1 MGSNLRKNIEILAP
15 AGSME
20 SMKAAFMAGA
30 DAVYMGGSRFGARA
44 FANNPEEEDLKRA
57 IDYAHL
63 HDKKLYLTMNT
74 LFKDK
79 ELEDEA
85 YDFLKP
91 YYEEGL
97 DGIIIQDLGLLSML
111 KDSFPKLPLH
121 ASTQMTITGV
131 ETAKWLENQG
141 LERIVLSREL
151 SLDEIKKIRNNTKME
166 LEVFVQGALCYC
178 YSGQCLMS
186 SFIGGR
192 SGNRGRC
199 AQPCRLPYQVG
210 DDKKSDY
217 LISPKDICTLEDI
230 PNLVDG
236 GVNSFKIEGR
246 MKKTEYAALTAYLY
260 RHYVDQY
267 LTYGRENFHIDV
279 KDMERLMDLYN
290 RGGFSGGYLHQ
301 HNGGDMIFRE
311 RPNHMGVPA
320 GKISKKGDI
329 RAMTGLNAGDVLEIR
344 GKDGKAQVQW
354 TLSQPILKDGMFKL
368 QAGNRDKKNVKYPA
382 GTTVFR
388 VRNQVLIDELHNAYV
403 NKDLKEKIY
412 GTLRIVKDSPV
423 ILMLTWKDIQIS
435 VQGVCAQKANNQ
447 PMSEEQL
454 KKPVLKTGNTPFVF
468 ETLEVETDGCCYV
481 PNSQLNDLRRRALEM
496 LEEEYLKRYK
506 RKDAVNIPLQPSLT
520 EKGTVGNKTMPEV
533 HVRLAGMELLKR
545 GRLLSEF
552 PWIKRVYVELHEA
565 IQDQFQ
571 TVRLLK
577 KAGKNIY
584 FSMPA
589 IFREKDRDKLKK
601 FMREAEHYADGWLV
615 HQLETALFVRSEY
628 PETNMTFDS
637 GIYAMNRR
645 AKRLLE
651 TMGNVTL
658 TAPVEL
664 NYSELRAL
672 NCCDMELMIYGH
684 QLLMISAQCIKKTH
698 EGCTRQPDMIQL
710 TDRQHKHFYAYNEC
724 EFCYNKIYNGSPTML
739 LDKKKELLTLNPL
752 AFRMDF
758 TMENKE
764 QMSELL
770 KSFDEIYIQDR
781 PERNVLKEFTRGH
794 FTRGIE

>member
-1 MGSNLRKNIEILAP
+1 
-15 AGSME
+15 
-20 SMKAAFMAGA
+20 
-30 DAVYMGGSRFGARA
+30 
-44 FANNPEEEDLKRA
+44 
-57 IDYAHL
+57 
-63 HDKKLYLTMNT
+63 
-74 LFKDK
+74 
-79 ELEDEA
+79 
-85 YDFLKP
+85 
-91 YYEEGL
+91 
-97 DGIIIQDLGLLSML
+97 
-111 KDSFPKLPLH
+111 
-121 ASTQMTITGV
+121 
-131 ETAKWLENQG
+131 
-141 LERIVLSREL
+141 
-151 SLDEIKKIRNNTKME
+151 
-166 LEVFVQGALCYC
+166 
-178 YSGQCLMS
+178 
-186 SFIGGR
+186 
-192 SGNRGRC
+192 
-199 AQPCRLPYQVG
+199 
-210 DDKKSDY
+210 
-217 LISPKDICTLEDI
+217 
-230 PNLVDG
+230 
-236 GVNSFKIEGR
+236 
-246 MKKTEYAALTAYLY
+246 
-260 RHYVDQY
+260 
-267 LTYGRENFHIDV
+267 
-279 KDMERLMDLYN
+279 MDLYN

-664 NYSELRAL
+664 TYSELRA
-672 NCCDMELMIYGH
+672 
-684 QLLMISAQCIKKTH
+684 
-698 EGCTRQPDMIQL
+698 
-710 TDRQHKHFYAYNEC
+710 
-724 EFCYNKIYNGSPTML
+724 
-739 LDKKKELLTLNPL
+739 
-752 AFRMDF
+752 
-758 TMENKE
+758 
-764 QMSELL
+764 
-770 KSFDEIYIQDR
+770 
-781 PERNVLKEFTRGH
+781 
-794 FTRGIE
+794 